1 MKRKI
6 ITAFLLLAALGASA
20 QGQQGYTRSGKTFIA
35 VSNGKSR
42 ITISTP
48 TAYTYKDTDGK
59 SYPIYVGKTGS
70 CYILRVS
77 KNGNEYRKY
86 LGKEIS
92 AQICKEMGIEY
103 KPKTK
108 GE

>member
-6 ITAFLLLAALGASA
+6 ITALLLLAALGASA
-20 QGQQGYTRSGKTFIA
+20 QGYTRSGKTFIA
-35 VSNGKSR
+35 ISNEKSR

>member
-6 ITAFLLLAALGASA
+6 ITALFMLAALGASA
-20 QGQQGYTRSGKTFIA
+20 QGYTRSGKTFIA

-59 SYPIYVGKTGS
+59 SYPIYIGKTGS